1 MNWGEFMFKDVFLKS
16 TFKTVIFFVVYTLL
30 FILFFATLKY
40 TIPFVL
46 GFFISRL
53 VMPFNKYLRRKLP
66 FSKKIS
72 SVLSALISTLLIITV
87 LVSVLSF
94 SLYKIVNEIRMFI
107 ESLPDIDTF
116 IGYIETITGD
126 LDKYYDLFDLS
137 KFDLNLAKEFST
149 QLSSIASSAINV
161 TRYIMNKLVPIA
173 IGLPMII
180 AVGFIT
186 FLSTYYFSK
195 DMPNIERKL
204 LSIFTSEGRIQAK
217 RILRETKTMLF
228 SYVKSYVYIMG
239 LTFIETLIGLN
250 ILGVNYSILLSIF
263 TAIVDL
269 LPVLGV
275 GSVYMPMAV
284 YFYFKG
290 ETFVS
295 IGLVIMFIIVTIIRQ
310 IAEPKV
316 VSTSVGIHPLL
327 IIASLFIG
335 LKSFGILGIIY
346 FISIILFYK
355 IFKKVEIL

>member
-1 MNWGEFMFKDVFLKS
+1 MKWGEHMFKDVFLKN
-16 TFKTVIFFVVYTLL
+16 TFRTVIFFVVYTIL
-30 FILFFATLKY
+30 FALFFATLKY

-46 GFFISRL
+46 GFWISRL
-53 VMPFNKYLRRKLP
+53 VIPFNKYLRRKLP
-66 FSKKIS
+66 FSRKIS
-72 SVLSALISTLLIITV
+72 SALSALISTLLIITV
-87 LVSVLSF
+87 LVTILSF

-107 ESLPDIDTF
+107 ISLPDIDTF

-126 LDKYYDLFDLS
+126 LDKYYDLFDFS
-137 KFDLNLAKEFST
+137 KFDLDIIQKFSK
-149 QLSSIASSAINV
+149 QLSGVASSIIDVTKFLMNKIASIV
-161 TRYIMNKLVPIA
+161 IA
-173 IGLPMII
+173 LPMII

-195 DMPNIERKL
+195 DMPNIERKI
-204 LSIFTSEGRIQAK
+204 LSIFTSEGRVQAR
-217 RILRETKTMLF
+217 RILRETKTMLG
-228 SYVKSYVYIMG
+228 SYVKSYVYLMG
-239 LTFIETLIGLN
+239 ITFVETLIGLN
-250 ILGVNYSILLSIF
+250 ILGVNYSILLSIL

-275 GSVYMPMAV
+275 GSVYMPMAI

-290 ETFVS
+290 ETFIS
-295 IGLVIMFIIVTIIRQ
+295 IGLVIMFIIVTVIRQ

-335 LKSFGILGIIY
+335 LKSFGILGILY